1 MHLKSSGDECKAAEY
16 LFQLEELRMN
26 EHLFGIQAVD
36 NEIEWINE
44 AKDNLL
50 KKTHTQFTTGCSS
63 LNQNDTGTLNSS

>member
-1 MHLKSSGDECKAAEY
+1 
-16 LFQLEELRMN
+16 MN

-63 LNQNDTGTLNSS
+63 LNQNDTGPHFLYCFLLIQRY